1 MIAADRLDVNEELV
15 RLRSH
20 VEQFRG
26 ILAGAGPR
34 SPVGRRLDF
43 LLQEFGR
50 EANTIGSKGVDA
62 PIAHQIVELKTE
74 IERMREQVQ
83 NVE

>member
-1 MIAADRLDVNEELV
+1 MDVTEELV

-20 VEQFRG
+20 AEQFAAIAASAAPDR
-26 ILAGAGPR
+26 
-34 SPVGRRLDF
+34 PVGRRLDF
-43 LLQEFGR
+43 LLQELGR
-50 EANTIGSKGVDA
+50 EANTIGSKAGDA
-62 PIAHQIVELKTE
+62 PLAHRIVELKAE